1 VAPSAK
7 LLADVAALRR
17 LDRLPGT
24 GRELATIRS
33 IFGAGRTRLFTAEA
47 ATERAVY
54 GAGLRDAAVIA
65 FATHGLT
72 PADAVPSGASATLA
86 SEVFQLAEPGL
97 VLTPP
102 AEASEADDGFLTASE
117 VATLDLDA
125 DWVILSACNTAT
137 GDADSEGLSQLARA
151 FFFAGAR
158 NLLASHWPVDDDV
171 AARLTSRTLMLER
184 TGLTRA
190 EAFRRAM
197 AEIRNDRANDAKASW
212 AHPFFWA
219 PFVLIGEGG

>member
-1 VAPSAK
+1 
-7 LLADVAALRR
+7 
-17 LDRLPGT
+17 LPGT
-24 GRELATIRS
+24 GRELATIGS
-33 IFGAGRTRLFTAEA
+33 IFGAERTRLFTGAA

-54 GAGLRDAAVIA
+54 GANLRDAAVIA

-72 PADAVPSGASATLA
+72 PADSVSAGASRTYA

-102 AEASEADDGFLTASE
+102 EQASEDDDGFLTASE
-117 VATLDLDA
+117 VATLNLNA

-137 GDADSEGLSQLARA
+137 GDADSEGLSQLARS
-151 FFFAGAR
+151 FFYAGAR

-171 AARLTSRTLMLER
+171 AVQLTTRALLLER
-184 TGLTRA
+184 SGRSRA
-190 EAFRRAM
+190 EAFQQAM
-197 AEIRNDRANDAKASW
+197 REIREDRANDAKGSW

-219 PFVLIGEGG
+219 PFVLIGEGS